1 MERTVPVALLRAI
14 QSDLTRALD
23 SLAALMEAEA
33 PPPAEAPH
41 PLPPPLSQPWSAE
54 PTGASGPPGH
64 QPTPLGVAEDA
75 AEEYTIFHA
84 ALLAAVAAQLPTI
97 PPPSPADSAALFDA
111 IPFNLAQDPAISVIL
126 GALAK
131 IEAEADVK
139 TTPWRLLGGWLRK
152 IGWEQLAAEIA
163 AWQAR
168 QQQSPLGREG
178 ARRREAAAL
187 AAAKPPPRPPT
198 ALPALAEIEALR
210 RRLAAS
216 RDEVLGGAT

>member
-1 MERTVPVALLRAI
+1 MERLVPEPVLRAI
-14 QSDLTRALD
+14 RADLTRAL
-23 SLAALMEAEA
+23 SALDALWGDPE
-33 PPPAEAPH
+33 PVVPDGPT
-41 PLPPPLSQPWSAE
+41 PLPAPLP
-54 PTGASGPPGH
+54 
-64 QPTPLGVAEDA
+64 QPTPLGLPDDGVADPEVLALFHEDLA
-75 AEEYTIFHA
+75 
-84 ALLAAVAAQLPTI
+84 AAVAAQLPTI

-111 IPFNLAQDPAISVIL
+111 IPLTLSLETAIPVIL

-152 IGWEQLAAEIA
+152 IGWQQLSAEIA

-168 QQQSPLGREG
+168 QQQSPLGRE
-178 ARRREAAAL
+178 ATRRREAATL
-187 AAAKPPPRPPT
+187 AATKPPPRPPT
-198 ALPALAEIEALR
+198 ALPALTEIEALR